1 MRDTA
6 RVTVGTMLAEFEC
19 AEDLVHALRVLRAKG
34 YTQVETYTPY
44 DVPGVAPLLGGRR
57 TRLPLFIFAG
67 GLFGAVASYAIQWY
81 ANAYAYPLN
90 IGNRPAHAV
99 PAFIVPTFE
108 GTILCAAL
116 AAFFGVLAI
125 LRLPR
130 LWKPVFEVEGFERAS
145 IDRYWIA
152 VDAGDHRVDAALTPR
167 ELTRLKALRVV
178 RAEAAS

>member
-1 MRDTA
+1 MRVA
-6 RVTVGTMLAEFEC
+6 SGRGTILAEFET
-19 AEDLVHALRVLRAKG
+19 ADALVHGLRVLRAKG
-34 YTQVETYTPY
+34 YTQLESYAPF

-57 TRLPLFIFAG
+57 SRLPLLVFAG

-81 ANAYAYPLN
+81 ANAYSYPLN

-99 PAFIVPTFE
+99 PAFIVATFE

-116 AAFFGVLAI
+116 AAFFGVLAS

-130 LWKPVFEVEGFERAS
+130 LWRPVFEIDGFERAS

-152 VDAGDHRVDAALTPR
+152 VALDDDRADAELTPR
-167 ELTRLKALRVV
+167 ELSRLNPLRVV
-178 RAEAAS
+178 HVEATQ